1 MSAVMVTSS
10 AHLSL
15 SSQYLVFKL
24 FAIEKK
30 EEGEESGAGSETRVA
45 VHSIQVFGH
54 KYSQVELA
62 NLEFLSKLEK
72 ASELPDSEEG
82 RVNVE
87 GGVVLVKVL
96 SFLASML
103 RDLGLLHKKRKAASL
118 DPTLINVRT
127 CYCKLAYMHICSV
140 SPTSSQISQWL
151 QLILLIFSARS
162 SHFRH
167 PSVHIQSTP
176 LLR

>member
-54 KYSQVELA
+54 KYSPVELA

-72 ASELPDSEEG
+72 ASELPDSEG
-82 RVNVE
+82 GGDNVE

-103 RDLGLLHKKRKAASL
+103 RDLGLVHKKRKAASL

-127 CYCKLAYMHICSV
+127 CCTCIPVHVHMLNDACFSEQYSVKRICCIQHEKL
-140 SPTSSQISQWL
+140 IS
-151 QLILLIFSARS
+151 RS
-162 SHFRH
+162 CALCMSY
-167 PSVHIQSTP
+167 S
-176 LLR
+176 L